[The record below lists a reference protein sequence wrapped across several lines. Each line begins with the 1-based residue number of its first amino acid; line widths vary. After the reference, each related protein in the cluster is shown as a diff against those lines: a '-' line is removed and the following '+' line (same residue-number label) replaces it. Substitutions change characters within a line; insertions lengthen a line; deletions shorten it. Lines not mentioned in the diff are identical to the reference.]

1 MGKEHCSLWALSSE
15 EPIAGASCSG
25 DSLTRGEFM
34 QEKSMGEH
42 KKPPAPG
49 KEETGTP
56 AASLLRALK
65 ARGSPDSDKVS

>member
-1 MGKEHCSLWALSSE
+1 M
-15 EPIAGASCSG
+15 
-25 DSLTRGEFM
+25 TRGEFM